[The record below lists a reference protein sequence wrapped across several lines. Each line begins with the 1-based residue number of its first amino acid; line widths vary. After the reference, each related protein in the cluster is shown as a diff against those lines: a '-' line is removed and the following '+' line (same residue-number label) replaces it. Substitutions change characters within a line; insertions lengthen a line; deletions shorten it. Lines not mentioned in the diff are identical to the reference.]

1 MQPDMMKMAQQT
13 QQPKQITQQEV
24 DAVHE
29 KAGMAKGNGV
39 AAIKQRLLQVLEEA
53 GFLKKLT
60 PKGLKDLTQKV
71 QEFAE
76 LAVKEDEE
84 ALANHPITKL
94 LQQIDQGARA
104 QAQRQQPAPQQ
115 GPTNF
120 AGMVKPP
127 MGGGMSGR

>member
-1 MQPDMMKMAQQT
+1 MMKMAQQT
-13 QQPKQITQQEV
+13 QQPKQATQQEV
-24 DAVHE
+24 DAMHE
-29 KAGMAKGNGV
+29 KAGMVKGSDAN
-39 AAIKQRLLQVLEEA
+39 AIKQRALQVIEES

-60 PKGLKDLTQKV
+60 PKGLKDLTQKI

-76 LAVKEDEE
+76 LAIKGDTE
-84 ALANHPITKL
+84 ALKNHPITKL
-94 LQQIDQGARA
+94 LQKIEENATNA
-104 QAQRQQPAPQQ
+104 QAQQQPAGPAPQQ